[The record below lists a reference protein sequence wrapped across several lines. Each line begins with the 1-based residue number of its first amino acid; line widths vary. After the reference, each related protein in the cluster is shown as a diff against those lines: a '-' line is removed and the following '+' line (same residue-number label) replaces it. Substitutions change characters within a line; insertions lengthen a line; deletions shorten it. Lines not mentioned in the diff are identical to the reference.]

1 MFTSESADKNYMK
14 VAVPTALI
22 FAVLLIA
29 AIANAQFVSQ
39 NPYSAPQILPVP
51 SYNPMYMP
59 NTTSNPYSMSPYSQP
74 TYNFSLPT
82 NNFSMPAIDYSIP
95 SFSNP
100 YSSPYDSP
108 YDRPSA
114 RSAED
119 EEERRERDEER
130 REEREERREEKRRE
144 RDERKREDRAERER
158 SRRGNDGGDEQ
169 PAAKEDEHSPAEE
182 KTEVNNWPPVP
193 KSSARAAEV
202 APPVLSLAPP
212 ATKPAPAK
220 AAEAKPA
227 KAAAVAAPAAAVPK
241 QQNWWESDPDYQKY
255 LKDKK
260 GYEESQKV
268 RPDFPPK
275 PKPVTTVPAP
285 QKQIQSTTGALAAS
299 AVTDCESCGPKK
311 GPLAQQ
317 VETLRELADPRE
329 VFVLTRAP
337 NSKVSEGIR
346 RVINTIY
353 QSCDAY
359 STLLRPDYCQDG
371 FIGKSY
377 CAKSQ
382 PRNNSEG
389 DVTAFKNPE
398 EFFSYKVASQPGS
411 NVMTPVKPEGP
422 SCRDMNK
429 NPPIFKWGGRP
440 QLSSKAGKVTLNLF
454 NSGTTNNT
462 SKFTTMDCSGFVTAA
477 YAAAGLNLVAN
488 SPAAQA
494 TTRTLRNGEASC
506 VAPVTF
512 SANQSIQ
519 SGDIAVFAGGS
530 EHSMIF
536 DRVGEDPFGIKDVA
550 TAPSGVT
557 AATHCRSKLD
567 PANFD
572 FVIAQSGLYG
582 GRTAVSQSRA
592 VDYIVNFGNGMMDG
606 INAQI
611 MQLAEDACVAKLS
624 GVSRKAERPNAGK
637 ILRHKG
643 ASAPGCVRAAPPE
656 IVGQQCVK
664 GCT

>member
-1 MFTSESADKNYMK
+1 MA
-14 VAVPTALI
+14 AHTALI

-29 AIANAQFVSQ
+29 AIANAQFVPQ
-39 NPYSAPQILPVP
+39 QGFAVGEPYGANPYSSQQLLPIP
-51 SYNPMYMP
+51 SYSPMYMP
-59 NTTSNPYSMSPYSQP
+59 SNMYSPYSQP
-74 TYNFSLPT
+74 TYNPSLPT
-82 NNFSMPAIDYSIP
+82 YNFQMPAFNYQLPAYDYSVP
-95 SFSNP
+95 SYTNAN
-100 YSSPYDSP
+100 DSFFDS
-108 YDRPSA
+108 YDRPT
-114 RSAED
+114 RSAEE
-119 EEERRERDEER
+119 EEERREREEEKQ
-130 REEREERREEKRRE
+130 EEREERREEKRRE
-144 RDERKREDRAERER
+144 REERKREQRLERER
-158 SRRGNDGGDEQ
+158 ERRGGSDRD
-169 PAAKEDEHSPAEE
+169 EE
-182 KTEVNNWPPVP
+182 KVNNWPPVP

-202 APPVLSLAPP
+202 QRTAPPPAAAAPRTSAPSGAAESKP
-212 ATKPAPAK
+212 AAVAPKPAAPAPA
-220 AAEAKPA
+220 
-227 KAAAVAAPAAAVPK
+227 PK
-241 QQNWWESDPDYQKY
+241 QVNWWESDPDYQKY

-260 GYEESQKV
+260 AYEESQKV

-275 PKPVTTVPAP
+275 PKPVTTEPAP
-285 QKQIQSTTGALAAS
+285 QKQIESTTGALAAS
-299 AVTDCESCGPKK
+299 AATDCESCGPKK

-317 VETLRELADPRE
+317 VEQLRELADPRE

-382 PRNNSEG
+382 PRNNAEG
-389 DVTAFKNPE
+389 DITAFKNPQ

-411 NVMTPVKPEGP
+411 NVMTPLKPEGP
-422 SCRDMNK
+422 QCRDMNK
-429 NPPIFKWGGRP
+429 TPPIFKWGGRP
-440 QLSSKAGKVTLNLF
+440 QITSKAGKVTLNVF
-454 NSGTTNNT
+454 NNGTTNNP
-462 SKFTTMDCSGFVTAA
+462 SKFTTMDCSGFVSAA
-477 YAAAGLNLVAN
+477 FSAAGLNLVAN
-488 SPAAQA
+488 SPTTQA
-494 TTRTLRNGEASC
+494 TTATLRGGGATC

-519 SGDIAVFAGGS
+519 SGDVAVFAGGS
-530 EHSMIF
+530 EHAMIF
-536 DRVGEDPFGIKDVA
+536 DRVGEDPFGIKDVGA
-550 TAPSGVT
+550 APAGVT

-582 GRTAVSQSRA
+582 GRTAVSQARA

-611 MQLAEDACVAKLS
+611 MQLAEDACVAKIT
-624 GVSRKAERPNAGK
+624 GVSRKAERENAGK

>member
-1 MFTSESADKNYMK
+1 MTA
-14 VAVPTALI
+14 PTALI
-22 FAVLLIA
+22 FAVLLLA
-29 AIANAQFVSQ
+29 AIANAQFVQ
-39 NPYSAPQILPVP
+39 QQGFAAPQMLPVP

-59 NTTSNPYSMSPYSQP
+59 NTLGNQYMNPYSQPIYGQQNYGQP

-82 NNFSMPAIDYSIP
+82 YNYSLPAYDYSVP

-100 YSSPYDSP
+100 YSSPYESQ

-114 RSAED
+114 RSAEE
-119 EEERRERDEER
+119 EEERRERE
-130 REEREERREEKRRE
+130 EEREERREEKRRE
-144 RDERKREDRAERER
+144 REERKREQRLERDR
-158 SRRGNDGGDEQ
+158 
-169 PAAKEDEHSPAEE
+169 
-182 KTEVNNWPPVP
+182 VNNWPPVP

-202 APPVLSLAPP
+202 APKPPP
-212 ATKPAPAK
+212 AAKPAPRAAAPGG
-220 AAEAKPA
+220 AAEAKPSVS
-227 KAAAVAAPAAAVPK
+227 KPAVAKPAAAKPVAAAKPAVPAQTPK
-241 QQNWWESDPDYQKY
+241 QENWWESDPDYQKY

-260 GYEESQKV
+260 AYEEAQKV
-268 RPDFPPK
+268 RPNFPPK
-275 PKPVTTVPAP
+275 PKPVTTEPP

-299 AVTDCESCGPKK
+299 AETDCESCGPKK

-317 VETLRELADPRE
+317 VEQLKELADPRE
-329 VFVLTRAP
+329 VFVLTRPP

-382 PRNNSEG
+382 PRDAG
-389 DVTAFKNPE
+389 DLTAFRNPE

-411 NVMTPVKPEGP
+411 NVMTPVKPENP
-422 SCRDMNK
+422 QCRDMNK
-429 NPPIFKWGGRP
+429 TPPVFKWGGRP
-440 QLSSKAGKVTLNLF
+440 QISAAAGKVTLNLF
-454 NSGTTNNT
+454 NSGTTNNP

-477 YAAAGLNLVAN
+477 FAAAGLNLVAN
-488 SPAAQA
+488 SPTAQA
-494 TTRTLRNGEASC
+494 TTATLRSGQASC

-512 SANQSIQ
+512 SSNQSIQ
-519 SGDIAVFAGGS
+519 SGDVAVFAGGS
-530 EHSMIF
+530 EHAMIF
-536 DRVGEDPFGIKDVA
+536 DRVGDDPFGINSIAPAPAGTTPA
-550 TAPSGVT
+550 TY
-557 AATHCRSKLD
+557 CRSKLD

-611 MQLAEDACVAKLS
+611 LQLAEDACVAKLT
-624 GVSRKAERPNAGK
+624 GVARKAERPNAGK

-643 ASAPGCVRAAPPE
+643 ASAPGCVRASPPE

>member
-1 MFTSESADKNYMK
+1 MK
-14 VAVPTALI
+14 VSAPTALI

-29 AIANAQFVSQ
+29 AIANAQFVPQ
-39 NPYSAPQILPVP
+39 YPYAAPQILPLP
-51 SYNPMYMP
+51 SYSPMYMP
-59 NTTSNPYSMSPYSQP
+59 YMPNNMYNPYSQP

-82 NNFSMPAIDYSIP
+82 NNFSFPAIDYSIP

-100 YSSPYDSP
+100 YSSPYDSF
-108 YDRPSA
+108 DRPRA

-119 EEERRERDEER
+119 EEERREREEER

-144 RDERKREDRAERER
+144 REERKREARAEREQEKP
-158 SRRGNDGGDEQ
+158 ND
-169 PAAKEDEHSPAEE
+169 EE
-182 KTEVNNWPPVP
+182 PPEVNNWPPVP
-193 KSSARAAEV
+193 KSSARAGEV
-202 APPVLSLAPP
+202 APPAPP
-212 ATKPAPAK
+212 VAKPAAAADGGKAAPAK
-220 AAEAKPA
+220 AT
-227 KAAAVAAPAAAVPK
+227 PAAAPK
-241 QQNWWESDPDYQKY
+241 PQNWWESDPDYQKY

-260 GYEESQKV
+260 AYEESQKV
-268 RPDFPPK
+268 RPNFPPP

-329 VFVLTRAP
+329 VFVLTRPP

-371 FIGKSY
+371 FIGKNY

-382 PRNNSEG
+382 PRNNAEG
-389 DVTAFKNPE
+389 DVTAFQNPA

-411 NVMTPVKPEGP
+411 NVMTPTKPEGP

-429 NPPIFKWGGRP
+429 TPPIFKWGGRP
-440 QLSSKAGKVTLNLF
+440 QLSNKAGRVTLNLF
-454 NSGTTNNT
+454 NNGTANNT

-536 DRVGEDPFGIKDVA
+536 DRVGEDPFGIKDIAA
-550 TAPSGVT
+550 TPSGVS

-582 GRTAVSQSRA
+582 GRTAVSQARA

-611 MQLAEDACVAKLS
+611 MQLAEDACVAKIS

-643 ASAPGCVRAAPPE
+643 ASAPGCVRAAPPV